1 MPESLNFEID
11 LTALT
16 GNKTPSTEG
25 SAFQMG
31 TVPSPRTGHSF
42 TTISSKR
49 AILFG
54 GVTLENRLEGVDNIF
69 RQSCKDGRLNINI
82 NKQPGSFI
90 SVAHWESKQEIRVQR
105 PDWF

>member
-16 GNKTPSTEG
+16 GNKTPSTED

-54 GVTLENRLEGVDNIF
+54 GVTLENRL
-69 RQSCKDGRLNINI
+69 
-82 NKQPGSFI
+82 
-90 SVAHWESKQEIRVQR
+90 
-105 PDWF
+105 